1 MHAHTLLSHCLPPAL
16 SHSLSLSVQFEPFP
30 EDDVVSAINEALRDT
45 LSLMNASEL
54 TDTSSWYV
62 PNDVCTSLAWCPG
75 LSPPRQLPPGVT
87 GIDGDSRAA
96 FPLTLIHCPHYVQSR
111 VALVG

>member
-62 PNDVCTSLAWCPG
+62 PNDMCL
-75 LSPPRQLPPGVT
+75 LPWPGVQA
-87 GIDGDSRAA
+87 S
-96 FPLTLIHCPHYVQSR
+96 PLLASSLQVSQ
-111 VALVG
+111 V